1 MRAWIQDAT
10 MYQFEGM
17 RYIEWCFDFHNPT
30 VEPENEG
37 VTSGSWTISSS
48 LSPIGIKCVCVCVSI
63 MHQLEATRKANPK
76 EYEATVYIS
85 SYISTY
91 RDNTRERKQWLILTI
106 STAWPS
112 GIPLNQGAGGTSWCW
127 HQASSNA
134 WGHNP
139 DWLAMSPSPTQYPFT
154 SIHHRAH
161 RGPAP
166 HHISFFP
173 ANFATFWNP
182 IAVIPLVSIFHVT

>member
-1 MRAWIQDAT
+1 MQPCTNSRGWGILNDASIFTIQLLNLKMKGLLLAAG
-10 MYQFEGM
+10 QFLHHYHPLES
-17 RYIEWCFDFHNPT
+17 N
-30 VEPENEG
+30 
-37 VTSGSWTISSS
+37 
-48 LSPIGIKCVCVCVSI
+48 VCVCVSI

>member
-1 MRAWIQDAT
+1 M
-10 MYQFEGM
+10 
-17 RYIEWCFDFHNPT
+17 NPRCNH
-30 VEPENEG
+30 VPIRGDEVYWMMLRFSQSNC
-37 VTSGSWTISSS
+37 WTWKWRGYFWQLDNFFIT
-48 LSPIGIKCVCVCVSI
+48 ITHWNQMCVCVSI